1 MKIDHQLKHEFNSV
15 TSNAYFGIHF
25 CLFVL
30 YLLFSM
36 QSNSNLVTAVI
47 SIIIVAH
54 KNIYAFI
61 AFNNKFHFFSSF
73 SCLSVFLLLLII
85 VCYREWSLICY
96 VQFAFRS
103 IFTAIAKIDRLLNCL
118 CTEITAFIDLF
129 PRMDVGLFLQ
139 YRILCYCLLIIVM
152 FWKKCAIEI
161 CYALFIGVN
170 NCMWTTWALSI
181 ESAFEWEIFFL

>member
-36 QSNSNLVTAVI
+36 QSNFNLVTAVI

-61 AFNNKFHFFSSF
+61 AFNNTFHLFFFS
-73 SCLSVFLLLLII
+73 LII
-85 VCYREWSLICY
+85 FMFVCFF
-96 VQFAFRS
+96 VVVVNN
-103 IFTAIAKIDRLLNCL
+103 RLLCSV
-118 CTEITAFIDLF
+118 CF
-129 PRMDVGLFLQ
+129 PFDFHCICKNRSVAKMFM
-139 YRILCYCLLIIVM
+139 YRNY
-152 FWKKCAIEI
+152 
-161 CYALFIGVN
+161 
-170 NCMWTTWALSI
+170 SI
-181 ESAFEWEIFFL
+181 Y